1 MFSSNVQPKRRVRVG
16 PAGARDDCAPLQR
29 WEDEGGHHGADDPVE
44 LDWAEFQRRFFPGR
58 RRHDLATLEAY
69 AAYRSE
75 GAAPAPSREIRLPA
89 AVSQKPRKDAT
100 S

>member
-1 MFSSNVQPKRRVRVG
+1 VG
-16 PAGARDDCAPLQR
+16 PAGHRDDCAPLQR
-29 WEDEGGHHGADDPVE
+29 WEDEGGHHSADDPVE
-44 LDWAEFQRRFFPGR
+44 LGWAEFRRRFFPGR
-58 RRHDLATLEAY
+58 RRHDLAALEAY

-75 GAAPAPSREIRLPA
+75 GEASTIAAPSRGIHPPA